1 MSMRNDERR
10 TISHVKTGLT
20 KGTTSTYTTTATSEC
35 SINGKWAT
43 GLTAQTNTAT
53 PTTDSTTSVAFVAQT
68 DNTACAYVFGITAAG
83 AIAVSQGPV
92 TPTEVGVTTTA
103 GAFINRPQFPPLPD
117 DFCPI
122 GYLFVRTA
130 PSASDFTFGTSSW
143 TATGITASAVVE
155 IDGQLPDRPQALP

>member
-1 MSMRNDERR
+1 MRNNLRR
-10 TISHVKTGLT
+10 TISHVVTGLT

-35 SINGKWAT
+35 SIDGKWAT

-53 PTTDSTTSVAFVAQT
+53 PTTDANTSAAFVAQT

-83 AIAVSQGPV
+83 AIAVCQGPSE
-92 TPTEVGVTTTA
+92 PTETGVTTTA
-103 GAFINRPQFPPLPD
+103 GAFKNRPQFPVLPD

-130 PSASDFTFGTSSW
+130 PSAADFTFGTSSW

-155 IDGQLPDRPQALP
+155 VDGALPDRPQALP

>member
-1 MSMRNDERR
+1 MSRNNDRR
-10 TISHVKTGLT
+10 TISFKATGLT

-35 SINGKWAT
+35 SIDGKIAT

-53 PTTDSTTSVAFVAQT
+53 PTTEARTAAAFIAQT

-83 AIAVSQGPV
+83 AIAVCQGPIEA
-92 TPTEVGVTTTA
+92 TETGVTTTA
-103 GAFINRPQFPPLPD
+103 GAFKNRPQFPVLPD

-130 PSASDFTFGTSSW
+130 PSAADFTFGTSSW

-155 IDGQLPDRPQALP
+155 VDGQLPDRPQALP

>member
-1 MSMRNDERR
+1 MTAINHRR
-10 TISHVKTGLT
+10 TISHVVTGLT

-43 GLTAQTNTAT
+43 GLAAQTNTAT
-53 PTTDSTTSVAFVAQT
+53 PTTDARTGAAFVAQT

-83 AIAVSQGPV
+83 AIAVCQGPIEA
-92 TPTEVGVTTTA
+92 TETGSGATA
-103 GAFINRPQFPPLPD
+103 GAFKNRPQFPALPD

-155 IDGQLPDRPQALP
+155 VDGALPDRPQALP

>member
-1 MSMRNDERR
+1 MSNRDNYRR

-35 SINGKWAT
+35 SIDGKWAT

-53 PTTDSTTSVAFVAQT
+53 PTTDARTGVAFVAQT
-68 DNTACAYVFGITAAG
+68 DNTAAAYVFGITAAG
-83 AIAVSQGPV
+83 AIAVCQGPIEA
-92 TPTEVGVTTTA
+92 TETGSGTTA
-103 GAFINRPQFPPLPD
+103 GAFKLRPQFPALPD
-117 DFCPI
+117 NFCPI

-130 PSASDFTFGTSSW
+130 PDASDFTFGTSSW

-155 IDGQLPDRPQALP
+155 VDGALPDRPQALP

>member
-1 MSMRNDERR
+1 MSRNNDRR
-10 TISHVKTGLT
+10 TISFKATGLT

-35 SINGKWAT
+35 SIDGKIAT

-53 PTTDSTTSVAFVAQT
+53 PTTEARTAAAFIAQT

-83 AIAVSQGPV
+83 AIAVCQGPIEA
-92 TPTEVGVTTTA
+92 TETGVTTTA
-103 GAFINRPQFPPLPD
+103 GAFKNRPQFPALPD

-130 PSASDFTFGTSSW
+130 PSAADFTFGTSSW

-155 IDGQLPDRPQALP
+155 VDGQLPDRPQALP